1 MLRVL
6 LDVVPTYQR
15 LVAVGIGLF
24 LVTGCGDK
32 GLDKP
37 LPAVTSGLKV
47 SMPWSDGARIPEQ
60 YTCDG
65 ADRKPAVRVTGA
77 GSHPVAIVMTDP
89 DAPNGTF
96 VHWTRWGG
104 VEGENSF
111 GKTGYSGPCPPGG
124 DKPHR
129 YVLTAYALRSKLDLA
144 RGAKADTVVAAI
156 RELALES
163 GSSTGLYG
171 R

>member
-1 MLRVL
+1 
-6 LDVVPTYQR
+6 
-15 LVAVGIGLF
+15 
-24 LVTGCGDK
+24 
-32 GLDKP
+32 
-37 LPAVTSGLKV
+37 
-47 SMPWSDGARIPEQ
+47 MPWRDRARIPQQ

-65 ADRKPAVRVTGA
+65 ADREPAVRVTGA

-96 VHWTRWGG
+96 VHWTRWHG
-104 VEGENSF
+104 VEGQNSF
-111 GKTGYSGPCPPGG
+111 GKTGYSGPCPPEG

-129 YVLTAYALRSKLDLA
+129 YVVAAYALRSDLDLPA
-144 RGAKADTVVAAI
+144 GTEPEKVLEAI
-156 RELALES
+156 QKLKVES